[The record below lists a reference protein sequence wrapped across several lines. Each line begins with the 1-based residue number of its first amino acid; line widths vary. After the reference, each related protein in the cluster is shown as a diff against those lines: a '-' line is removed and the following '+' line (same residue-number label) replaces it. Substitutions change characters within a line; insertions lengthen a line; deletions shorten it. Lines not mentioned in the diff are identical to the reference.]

1 MAMKVR
7 QREIVEVSF
16 SMPDGTNLVHPALV
30 VSSNELQEVED
41 GMIYVLLISSKNHH
55 PEYTIKIENEWLSK
69 PMSKQSYF
77 ITHIMG
83 MYNVDE
89 VIAQRNCFVKEK
101 YFDRII
107 DKIVDTIFG

>member
-1 MAMKVR
+1 MKVR
-7 QREIVEVSF
+7 QREIVEVAF
-16 SMPDGTNLVHPALV
+16 TMPDGTVLVHPALV
-30 VSSNELQEVED
+30 VSSDELQEVED
-41 GMIYVLLISSKNHH
+41 GLIYVLLISSKNHH

-89 VIAQRNCFVKEK
+89 IRGQRNCFIKEQ
-101 YFDRII
+101 YFDMVI
-107 DKIVDTIFG
+107 DKIIDSIFG

>member
-1 MAMKVR
+1 MRIR
-7 QREIVEVSF
+7 QREIDEAEF
-16 SMPDGTNLVHPALV
+16 TMPNGTPLVHPALV
-30 VSSNELQEVED
+30 VSSDELQDVED

-55 PEYTIKIENEWLSK
+55 PEYTIKIEQERLSK

-89 VIAQRNCFVKEK
+89 IISKKNCFIKER
-101 YFDRII
+101 YFDAVI
-107 DKIVDTIFG
+107 DKIVESIFG